1 MRDFIAKISLTALF
15 ALAIFSASAA
25 EKVTFEANSP
35 LTVAAGEPFRVE
47 FALNAKPDDDT
58 FKAPSFEGFDV
69 IAGPA
74 FSQGSS
80 IQIVN
85 GQMTRSS
92 NYTIT
97 YVLLPQ
103 QEGNFTIGA
112 ASVRVGKSQYKT
124 KALPIEVVEETP
136 EGSGGQQAVQGGQSA
151 DDVQQVSKDDIL
163 LRMILSRTTA
173 FKGRSVRRSNSTTA
187 STCGA
192 TTAASS
198 RRSTAS
204 GHRRSS
210 RTHSPSANAT
220 TARSTRRRS
229 SRSIC
234 STRSSRAN

>member
-15 ALAIFSASAA
+15 VLAIFSASAA

-35 LTVAAGEPFRVE
+35 LTVAVGEPFRVE
-47 FALNAKPDDDT
+47 FALNAQPEPGS

-97 YVLLPQ
+97 YVLVPQ
-103 QEGNFTIGA
+103 GAGNVTVGA
-112 ASVRVGKSQYKT
+112 AEVTVEGTTYRT

-136 EGSGGQQAVQGGQSA
+136 ESSGGQQAVQGGQSA

-173 FKGRSVRRSNSTTA
+173 FKGEPIR
-187 STCGA
+187 A
-192 TTAASS
+192 TLKLYYRVNLRGDNGSK
-198 RRSTAS
+198 
-204 GHRRSS
+204 
-210 RTHSPSANAT
+210 THSPSANAT